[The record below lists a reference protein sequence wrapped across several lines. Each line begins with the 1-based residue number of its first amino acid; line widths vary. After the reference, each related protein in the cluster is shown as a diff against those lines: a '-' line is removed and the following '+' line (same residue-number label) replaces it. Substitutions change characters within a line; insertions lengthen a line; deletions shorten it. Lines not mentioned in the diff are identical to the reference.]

1 MSRWG
6 KVSQNQKKEES
17 LEELFKKYVERH
29 QKEINDEYSKKI
41 KEQLDAL
48 NKTIEELKK
57 ILKEKW

>member
-1 MSRWG
+1 M
-6 KVSQNQKKEES
+6 SQNQKKEES

-29 QKEINDEYSKKI
+29 QKEINNEYTKKI

-57 ILKEKW
+57 VLKEK

>member
-1 MSRWG
+1 M
-6 KVSQNQKKEES
+6 SQNQKKEES

-57 ILKEKW
+57 VLREK